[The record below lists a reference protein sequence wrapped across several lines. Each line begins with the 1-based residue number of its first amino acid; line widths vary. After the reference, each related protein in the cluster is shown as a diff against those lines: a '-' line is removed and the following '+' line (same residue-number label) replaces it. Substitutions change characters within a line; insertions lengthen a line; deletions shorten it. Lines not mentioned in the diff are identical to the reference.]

1 MKQMVILSGKG
12 GTGKTTV
19 AAALAHLMSQDHKLV
34 LADADVDAPNL
45 EIILQP
51 EMGEPQ
57 PFSGGQVARI
67 NGDLCISCG
76 RCEEVCR
83 FDAVRVNGD
92 QYSVDPLSCEGC
104 AACATQC
111 PVEAIDM
118 VDRLSGYWY
127 RSRTR
132 FGTFIHARLEP
143 GEANSGKLVS
153 QVRAEAS
160 GSCADEQ
167 AEWILIDGSP
177 GIGCPVIAAVTGVDL
192 ALLVA
197 EPTVSGWHDLE
208 RALAVAAHFQ
218 TPTAVCINKS
228 DINPEMTVRIEAQC
242 RERGI
247 PVLARLPYDETAV
260 RAMRALRAVTELPAN
275 PVSDAIRQMH
285 RSLNS
290 VIEMSSKKGTAT

>member
-19 AAALAHLMSQDHKLV
+19 AMALAHLISQHQRVV
-34 LADADVDAPNL
+34 LADADVDAPNM

-51 EMGEPQ
+51 ELGQAQ
-57 PFSGGQVARI
+57 PFSGSTLAVIDQ
-67 NGDLCISCG
+67 DLCTSCG
-76 RCEEVCR
+76 RCHEVCR
-83 FDAVRVNGD
+83 FEAIRVNGD
-92 QYSVDPLSCEGC
+92 AYGVDALTCEGC
-104 AACATQC
+104 GACTTQC
-111 PVEAIDM
+111 PVQAIAMD
-118 VDRLSGYWY
+118 DRLSGTWY
-127 RSRTR
+127 RSGTR

-153 QVRAEAS
+153 QVHAEAL
-160 GSCADEQ
+160 GACADEH
-167 AEWILIDGSP
+167 ADWILIDGSP

-208 RALAVAAHFQ
+208 RALAVAEHFR

-228 DINPEMTVRIEAQC
+228 DINADMSFKIESQC

-247 PVLARLPYDETAV
+247 PVLGQLPYDETAV
-260 RAMRALRAVTELPAN
+260 RAMRALVAVTELPAN
-275 PVSDAIRQMH
+275 PVSDAIRQMY
-285 RSLNS
+285 RSLDS
-290 VIEMSSKKGTAT
+290 LIETPSKKGTAT